1 LHAALMEDPR
11 REVTEADLA
20 SIADEDAR
28 DNYRMVLRFRE
39 RLLSAGTI
47 EACYAAMF
55 RRERIDVPPLFLD
68 QLVHVIL
75 RAILAERGDAL
86 EARCA
91 ELFFREQKATRRESH
106 LLLAD
111 LETIQ
116 MHASGSRYGSLGRLI
131 VEAEG
136 SLSQVNLDV
145 LDRSNASLYWARES
159 RHDTVISLGATP
171 TAEAFARV
179 IEAWVAHFH
188 GVGVSVKPLRAIEER
203 RWAWH
208 IGLDAQ
214 STSILNDLWNGE
226 EVEAGR
232 MRRIVALFRMDFAD
246 ASVVRADLAGRPA
259 YLALAANDDDV
270 VRMKPQNL
278 LTNLPLAA
286 QS

>member
-1 LHAALMEDPR
+1 MQDPR
-11 REVTEADLA
+11 REVAETELA
-20 SIADEDAR
+20 AIGDDDAR
-28 DNYRMVLRFRE
+28 DNYRVVLGFRD
-39 RLLSAGTI
+39 RLLSAGTV
-47 EACYAAMF
+47 EACYAGLF
-55 RRERIDVPPLFLD
+55 RREVVDVPPLFID
-68 QLVHVIL
+68 QLAHVTL
-75 RAILAERGDAL
+75 RSILADRGDPL

-91 ELFFREQKATRRESH
+91 ELFFREQKATRRDGH

-116 MHASGSRYGSLGRLI
+116 MHASGSSYGSLGRLI

-136 SLSQVNLDV
+136 SLARVNLDV
-145 LDRSNASLYWARES
+145 LDRGNASLYWTRES
-159 RHDTVISLGATP
+159 RHDTVISLGSAQ

-188 GVGVSVKPLRAIEER
+188 AVPVSVGPLRAIEES

-226 EVEAGR
+226 EVEPGR
-232 MRRIVALFRMDFAD
+232 MRRILALFRMDFAD
-246 ASVVRADLAGRPA
+246 ASVMRADVAGRPV
-259 YLALAANDDDV
+259 YLALAANDEDV

-278 LTNLPLAA
+278 LVNLPLAA